1 MNRLKVFWDRSFTD
15 WRYRLAVHCGFW
27 FAYLVFWLRES
38 MVVHISFDQHFLVT
52 LTGIV
57 FSLFLYYPLVYLI
70 VPVFK
75 KQKWLL
81 GIILVIVYYIIA
93 VTLRTYH
100 ISLIIQW
107 YNLHSASVAGAD
119 FWNNLYQKQLNP
131 VKLLQVIF
139 SGLTSLITIIYVPL
153 TIKFIRYA
161 YQFNEQQMWLAKENT
176 ELQLNTLKAQ
186 VNPHFFFNT
195 LNNLQSFIVQK
206 EQEKSVDLLN
216 RLADFMRSS
225 LYDCEKEYIT
235 LAQEVDLLQNYIA
248 IERVRF
254 EENANIVIHLA
265 INDGAYQIPPFIF
278 LAFVENAF
286 KHGGVVTAEDVH
298 ITIELIE
305 DKDKIILNT
314 TNNFIPAES
323 KDQKGI
329 GLTNVRKRL
338 NHYFPNN
345 YTLTLKEENDMF
357 TVKLELY
364 K

>member
-1 MNRLKVFWDRSFTD
+1 MNRLKVFWDKSFTD
-15 WRYRLAVHCGFW
+15 WRYRLALHFGFW

-38 MVVHISFDQHFLVT
+38 MVVHITFDQHFLVT
-52 LTGIV
+52 LTGIA

-75 KQKWLL
+75 KQQWFLGVLL
-81 GIILVIVYYIIA
+81 MVVYYIIA
-93 VTLRTYH
+93 VTLRAYH

-107 YNLHSASVAGAD
+107 YNLHNASVAGAD
-119 FWNNLYQKQLNP
+119 FWDNLYQKQLNP
-131 VKLLQVIF
+131 VKLFQVIF
-139 SGLTSLITIIYVPL
+139 SGLTSLITIIFVPL

-161 YQFNEQQMWLAKENT
+161 YQFSQQQMWLAKENA
-176 ELQLNTLKAQ
+176 ELKLNTLKAQ

-235 LAQEVDLLQNYIA
+235 LAQEVNLLQNYIA
-248 IERVRF
+248 IEKVRF
-254 EENANIVIHLA
+254 EENANIVINFD

-278 LAFVENAF
+278 LAFIENAF
-286 KHGGVVTAEDVH
+286 KHGGVVTAEDVC

-305 DKDKIILNT
+305 CGDKITLNA
-314 TNNFIPAES
+314 TNNFILTED

-329 GLTNVRKRL
+329 GLANVRKRL
-338 NHYFPNN
+338 NHYFPNH
-345 YTLTLKEENDMF
+345 YTLILKEEKDMF